1 MFRPLV
7 DGQVIQVEGRNWQ
20 SDESAPAHSRE
31 EEHGGSCLVTEKCQV
46 TLKGGVSEQ
55 LIDLIRGDKCIL
67 LLDLGLAG
75 QVQRVDPADEERAK
89 LAWVCDIQCKIRM
102 QANPPEKIPFQARIY
117 RIIPPL
123 LALIMVKGK
132 TAPLTAELTAQR
144 GECRFKIAYD
154 QFEGGSMSTEIST
167 QPEVR
172 KVVVARG
179 GGSDAVYGLGLIGAW
194 MYYFRRA
201 TTNEQRIMG
210 FLKGLVWPVFM
221 VYELFKFLEKQQS
234 AS

>member
-1 MFRPLV
+1 
-7 DGQVIQVEGRNWQ
+7 
-20 SDESAPAHSRE
+20 
-31 EEHGGSCLVTEKCQV
+31 
-46 TLKGGVSEQ
+46 
-55 LIDLIRGDKCIL
+55 
-67 LLDLGLAG
+67 
-75 QVQRVDPADEERAK
+75 
-89 LAWVCDIQCKIRM
+89 
-102 QANPPEKIPFQARIY
+102 
-117 RIIPPL
+117 
-123 LALIMVKGK
+123 
-132 TAPLTAELTAQR
+132 
-144 GECRFKIAYD
+144 
-154 QFEGGSMSTEIST
+154 MSTEIST